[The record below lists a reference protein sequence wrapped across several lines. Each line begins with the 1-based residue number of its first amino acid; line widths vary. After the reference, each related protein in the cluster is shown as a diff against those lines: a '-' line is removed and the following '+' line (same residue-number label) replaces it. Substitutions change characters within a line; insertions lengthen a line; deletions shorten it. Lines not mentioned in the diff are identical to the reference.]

1 MSEKIKL
8 NFKGII
14 KGILFSVITTIVLVV
29 VLATI
34 SYFVDI
40 NDKILSLLLFLVSIF
55 SVLIGAVFLS
65 KTTSTKGL
73 LHGVLLGMG
82 YCLVVFS
89 TSAIIKNKIEFTNH
103 NTIMLFANLFSGAL
117 GGILG
122 NDK

>member
-14 KGILFSVITTIVLVV
+14 KGILFSVITTIVLVIL
-29 VLATI
+29 LATI
-34 SYFVDI
+34 SYFTDF
-40 NDKILSLLLFLVSIF
+40 NDKILSLSLFLVSIF
-55 SVLIGAVFLS
+55 SVLIGAIFLS

-73 LHGVLLGMG
+73 LHGVLLGLG

-89 TSAIIKNKIEFTNH
+89 TAAILKNKIEFTTH
-103 NTIMLFANLFSGAL
+103 NTIMLFANLFAGAL

-122 NDK
+122 NDR